1 MAFGGGGDLRAKPLG
16 LRSAGIGGAG
26 EGLRVTVGLPAVAGG
41 LARAGQAALSP
52 GLFVLV
58 TALDRQGQ
66 CGRVPGAGLV
76 GLPVTPGRVPDYLT

>member
-41 LARAGQAALSP
+41 LARAG
-52 GLFVLV
+52 
-58 TALDRQGQ
+58 
-66 CGRVPGAGLV
+66 
-76 GLPVTPGRVPDYLT
+76 